1 MRLLPRSLAAACA
14 AAAAAAAIAGCSP
27 ATISG
32 ISPAAN
38 TSGVPSAGTTTAA
51 SPAAQASAPAGT
63 GQAATGAVDAT
74 SAGASPAA
82 NSGSSAAVTAL
93 SIVMTL
99 PVNLPLQTT
108 AVIAGRLTEPDN
120 DNAPLA
126 GRLVWLERLGAN
138 GWLLF
143 RSHVTGP
150 DGGVAFQVHV
160 VVGAAFRLVYAG
172 TPTLDRSVSPIRIVV
187 R

>member
-1 MRLLPRSLAAACA
+1 MRVLPRSLAAACA
-14 AAAAAAAIAGCSP
+14 AAATAAAIAGCGP

-32 ISPAAN
+32 ISPAAS
-38 TSGVPSAGTTTAA
+38 TSGVPSASTTTASGSA
-51 SPAAQASAPAGT
+51 SPASGPGGTSQAT
-63 GQAATGAVDAT
+63 TGAVDGA

-82 NSGSSAAVTAL
+82 NSGSGAAVTAL

-99 PVNLPLQTT
+99 PVNHPYQTT

-120 DNAPLA
+120 GNAPLG
-126 GRLVWLERLGAN
+126 GRIVWLERLGAN

-143 RSHVTGP
+143 RPNVTGP
-150 DGGVAFQVHV
+150 DGGVAFYVHV

-172 TPTLDRSVSPIRIVV
+172 TPSLDRSVSQIRVV
-187 R
+187 LR

>member
-1 MRLLPRSLAAACA
+1 MRLLAKSLAAACA
-14 AAAAAAAIAGCSP
+14 AAATAAALAGCGP
-27 ATISG
+27 ATING
-32 ISPAAN
+32 VSPAAN
-38 TSGVPSAGTTTAA
+38 TSDVSSVAPTSAS
-51 SPAAQASAPAGT
+51 SPAAQTTVPAVSGQTTGTVSASSPG
-63 GQAATGAVDAT
+63 V
-74 SAGASPAA
+74 SPAA
-82 NSGSSAAVTAL
+82 VSSSGSAVTAL

-99 PVNLPLQTT
+99 PVSHPFQTT

-120 DNAPLA
+120 GNAPLA

-160 VVGAAFRLVYAG
+160 EVGAAFRFVYAG
-172 TPTLDRSVSPIRIVV
+172 IPSLDRSVSAVRIVV

>member
-1 MRLLPRSLAAACA
+1 MRLLARNLAAACA
-14 AAAAAAAIAGCSP
+14 AAAAAAAIAGCGP
-27 ATISG
+27 AEING
-32 ISPAAN
+32 VSPAAD
-38 TSGVPSAGTTTAA
+38 TSGVTPAAITSAPSAASQAGAPGVTSQTTSAVGPASAGT
-51 SPAAQASAPAGT
+51 SPAA
-63 GQAATGAVDAT
+63 T
-74 SAGASPAA
+74 SG
-82 NSGSSAAVTAL
+82 GGVVTAL
-93 SIVMTL
+93 SIAMTPPVYL
-99 PVNLPLQTT
+99 PAQTT

-120 DNAPLA
+120 GNAPLA

-143 RSHVTGP
+143 RPHVTGP

-172 TPTLDRSVSPIRIVV
+172 TPGLDRAVSPIRIVV